1 MRDLEQNEML
11 CMILAKLVPVLDCE
25 ELSLLAHCCGVQIS
39 EFYGNQPDFLIDE
52 PEFIEHKEAA

>member
-1 MRDLEQNEML
+1 MNNSEQHEYL
-11 CMILAKLVPVLDCE
+11 CLILAKLVPVLDCE

-52 PEFIEHKEAA
+52 PELIGHLEEA